1 MKGLAIAS
9 FILGIIGFLFSFIF
23 GLGIL
28 PSILAVVFGIIPLIK
43 KIHKVMAILGLILG
57 LLGIFISLSF
67 FTQEPEDIIRQTLKE
82 IPQEKKLDLQK
93 LKLT

>member
-28 PSILAVVFGIIPLIK
+28 PSILAVVFGIISLIK
-43 KIHKVMAILGLILG
+43 KSIKRWLFQV
-57 LLGIFISLSF
+57 
-67 FTQEPEDIIRQTLKE
+67 
-82 IPQEKKLDLQK
+82 
-93 LKLT
+93 